1 MILLANEITLD
12 KKAFDVLA
20 SETRINILKKL
31 DSRRMTVSELSKIL
45 NLSKSAVY
53 EHLEKLMDADFVK
66 KNDDN
71 NTNRVYYEITERG
84 IAILHPHEKIKIITL
99 LSSTVLAFV
108 GGAIEIYRFVIGTV
122 FRPLTPLPEP
132 VIIHEPEHLIL
143 GLIMI
148 ACGVLFLYLTFQ
160 LHIHRKRKVK
170 KKQLKSNI

>member
-20 SETRINILKKL
+20 SETRLNILKKL
-31 DSRRMTVSELSKIL
+31 NSRRMTVTELSKIL

-53 EHLEKLMDADFVK
+53 EHLEKLMNADFVK
-66 KNDDN
+66 KNDNN
-71 NTNRVYYEITERG
+71 NTNRVYYELTGKG
-84 IAILHPHEKIKIITL
+84 IAILHPHERIKIITL

-160 LHIHRKRKVK
+160 LHIHRKRKVRK
-170 KKQLKSNI
+170 TRLKTNI

>member
-1 MILLANEITLD
+1 
-12 KKAFDVLA
+12 
-20 SETRINILKKL
+20 
-31 DSRRMTVSELSKIL
+31 
-45 NLSKSAVY
+45 
-53 EHLEKLMDADFVK
+53 MDADFVK
-66 KNDDN
+66 KSDDN

-84 IAILHPHEKIKIITL
+84 ITILHPHERIKIITL

-148 ACGVLFLYLTFQ
+148 VCGVLFLYLTFR
-160 LHIHRKRKVK
+160 LHIHRKRKVRK
-170 KKQLKSNI
+170 TRVKTNI

>member
-1 MILLANEITLD
+1 MN
-12 KKAFDVLA
+12 
-20 SETRINILKKL
+20 
-31 DSRRMTVSELSKIL
+31 
-45 NLSKSAVY
+45 
-53 EHLEKLMDADFVK
+53 ADFVK

-71 NTNRVYYEITERG
+71 NTNRVYYELTEKG
-84 IAILHPHEKIKIITL
+84 IAILHPHERIKIIAL
-99 LSSTVLAFV
+99 LSSTVFAFV

-160 LHIHRKRKVK
+160 LQTHRKRKVRK
-170 KKQLKSNI
+170 TRLKSNI